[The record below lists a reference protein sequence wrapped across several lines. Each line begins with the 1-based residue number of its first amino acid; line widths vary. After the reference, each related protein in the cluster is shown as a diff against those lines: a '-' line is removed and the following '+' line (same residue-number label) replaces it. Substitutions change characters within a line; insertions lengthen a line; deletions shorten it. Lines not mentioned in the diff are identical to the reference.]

1 MTVPLHDAAAAR
13 VRTRT
18 MIRIGLGVAAVF
30 LILLVLAVIPR
41 VRGYRALAVAAQ
53 GARTTPPGV
62 TVGRPVAATDSGL
75 TLAGTPQAIHD
86 AIIYAPTTR
95 SLRKRHVDNC
105 GNEEAGERPTG
116 AA

>member
-75 TLAGTPQAIHD
+75 TLAGPTPAIQQP
-86 AIIYAPTTR
+86 IIYPPPRRYPRHTHTGNRDTSEAPQ
-95 SLRKRHVDNC
+95 RH
-105 GNEEAGERPTG
+105 
-116 AA
+116 